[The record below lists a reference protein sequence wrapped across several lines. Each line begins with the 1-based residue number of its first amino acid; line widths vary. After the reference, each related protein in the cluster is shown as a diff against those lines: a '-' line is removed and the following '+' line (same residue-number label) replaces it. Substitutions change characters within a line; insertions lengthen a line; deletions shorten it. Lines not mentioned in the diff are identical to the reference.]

1 MNIQNIP
8 NKAAVVGRVKS
19 WLKNPTKKLPAS
31 CTVFSVE
38 DSMEGKD
45 GIEESWIFVSHGLR
59 NAAGVA
65 IDLSKI
71 RPINIQNSDGLVSSG
86 AVSFAKMYSE
96 LNQLL
101 RRGGTFKNGA
111 VTLFLDHD
119 HPDCQDFLNAS
130 PDFLPWAKKAIYVD
144 ETVKNNPLLPL
155 IAQKVN
161 EGSVWLAKKQYD
173 KKGNRIYSNV
183 CLEVLLPSR
192 GTCLLS
198 HVNLGECSD
207 LTELPLVFMANMQ
220 WLCDLHANTG
230 IGDKQ
235 YLSPS
240 EDKQV
245 GLGVIGLANLLAIHK
260 TTYSQFVV
268 DLEAI
273 NAGFTEDTTSV
284 AYWLNKAYQSA
295 AEVATANG
303 MERAFVVAPTAN
315 CHRRYTDSDGFTSS
329 AEISPPLN
337 YFVDRDSELFGVE
350 TYEFH
355 PKTEI
360 AKNVGWDTQWR
371 LLNAYQTMMD
381 KTGLGHSISANLWND
396 IKITDKWIVEE
407 FMPSALKTTYY
418 RLTVNQDALDKS
430 QVMLACS
437 AADSYCEAC
446 GG

>member
-1 MNIQNIP
+1 
-8 NKAAVVGRVKS
+8 
-19 WLKNPTKKLPAS
+19 
-31 CTVFSVE
+31 
-38 DSMEGKD
+38 
-45 GIEESWIFVSHGLR
+45 
-59 NAAGVA
+59 
-65 IDLSKI
+65 
-71 RPINIQNSDGLVSSG
+71 
-86 AVSFAKMYSE
+86 
-96 LNQLL
+96 
-101 RRGGTFKNGA
+101 
-111 VTLFLDHD
+111 
-119 HPDCQDFLNAS
+119 
-130 PDFLPWAKKAIYVD
+130 
-144 ETVKNNPLLPL
+144 
-155 IAQKVN
+155 
-161 EGSVWLAKKQYD
+161 
-173 KKGNRIYSNV
+173 
-183 CLEVLLPSR
+183 
-192 GTCLLS
+192 
-198 HVNLGECSD
+198 ECSD
-207 LTELPLVFMANMQ
+207 LTELPSVFRANMQ

-230 IGDKQ
+230 VGGKQ
-235 YLSPS
+235 YLSPA

-260 TTYSQFVV
+260 TTYSQFVT

-273 NAGFTEDTTSV
+273 NAETTEDITSV
-284 AYWLNKAYQSA
+284 AYWLNKAYQA
-295 AEVATANG
+295 ATKVATANG
-303 MERAFVVAPTAN
+303 MERAFVIAPTAN

-329 AEISPPLN
+329 AEISPPLD

-430 QVMLACS
+430 QIMLACS
-437 AADSYCEAC
+437 IDNPYCEAC